1 MCDSMVN
8 HQSNM
13 GLTIDLY
20 LIVFC
25 NIHVLGKIVV
35 ILSLFKTCQKKEK
48 LVEVIEDLTD
58 GIKDF
63 GEFRDVWLKE
73 ISAVTFSLS

>member
-1 MCDSMVN
+1 MCDNMVN

-13 GLTIDLY
+13 GLAIDLY
-20 LIVFC
+20 LIVFY

-48 LVEVIEDLTD
+48 LVEVIEDLT
-58 GIKDF
+58 G
-63 GEFRDVWLKE
+63 
-73 ISAVTFSLS
+73 